1 MQFNEI
7 HAHSLKP
14 NEEYKIKCKDQLFR
28 ATFNKY
34 REYNFPEFINI
45 KQGEFH
51 FPPTCFTGGN
61 NIYYQPIFQKEKIQQ
76 NMERRALLLIIRK
89 ITGDQYFEW

>member
-7 HAHSLKP
+7 HPHSLKP

-45 KQGEFH
+45 KQGEFR
-51 FPPTCFTGGN
+51 FPPTCFMGG